1 MEVSLRRIL
10 EDAVGEPPNPI
21 DVEMIRRRVTRRR
34 AIGGIG
40 TVTAVALVTV
50 LSLVA
55 FDRFIGPSQ
64 SPANASSVAG
74 APRYYVQQGFGE
86 SPTTGAVVRATSS
99 GSVTATV
106 RCPARDSYIPTRDM
120 AAANDQTFFI
130 VCQQDSVQGEH
141 ISLAGSWIYRF
152 QLTSAGQVENYSLVS
167 GGNLG
172 RVLVGSIAVTPN
184 GSRLAV
190 VAVASQGSTKASAIP
205 PIIMV
210 VNTKTGARVT
220 WQNSSLASAE
230 LGIAG
235 IAFAREGQELVFL
248 AKPFCPTATSAS
260 CESDGEWRS
269 LSSLATSGGISSSSQ
284 LLLQETVLTGA
295 DSRGATQSQIHGW
308 AVAPNGSEIT
318 VLTIGGQALQMQA
331 TVIQASATTGKELRV
346 LYKMPT
352 GDGYFYRFFSSDPT
366 GRYLLLD
373 VGPAGGPTNGW
384 INNGKF
390 TSLSPSYGGDITYE
404 VW

>member
-1 MEVSLRRIL
+1 
-10 EDAVGEPPNPI
+10 
-21 DVEMIRRRVTRRR
+21 
-34 AIGGIG
+34 
-40 TVTAVALVTV
+40 
-50 LSLVA
+50 
-55 FDRFIGPSQ
+55 
-64 SPANASSVAG
+64 
-74 APRYYVQQGFGE
+74 
-86 SPTTGAVVRATSS
+86 
-99 GSVTATV
+99 
-106 RCPARDSYIPTRDM
+106 
-120 AAANDQTFFI
+120 
-130 VCQQDSVQGEH
+130 
-141 ISLAGSWIYRF
+141 
-152 QLTSAGQVENYSLVS
+152 
-167 GGNLG
+167 
-172 RVLVGSIAVTPN
+172 
-184 GSRLAV
+184 
-190 VAVASQGSTKASAIP
+190 
-205 PIIMV
+205 
-210 VNTKTGARVT
+210 
-220 WQNSSLASAE
+220 
-230 LGIAG
+230 
-235 IAFAREGQELVFL
+235 
-248 AKPFCPTATSAS
+248 
-260 CESDGEWRS
+260 
-269 LSSLATSGGISSSSQ
+269 